1 MSDFA
6 LWQASV
12 INQIAFM
19 LAENA
24 ETSLATTFFE
34 RHQRVAQTH
43 WRDGEEALAVA
54 IAIVNAE
61 RELAK
66 ILEEEKRE
74 RFARGNPEANFFESE
89 AEFIEHWKQDCLDNG
104 LI

>member
-12 INQIAFM
+12 INQMAFM

-24 ETSLATTFFE
+24 DTSLATTFFE
-34 RHQRVAQTH
+34 SHQRVARAR
-43 WRDGEEALAVA
+43 WEDGEEALVVA
-54 IAIVNAE
+54 NEIVNAE
-61 RELAK
+61 RELAE
-66 ILEEEKRE
+66 ILEEEKQE
-74 RFARGNPEANFFESE
+74 RFVRENPEANFFESE